1 MFWLIVIGIIVFAA
15 FINTSKPS
23 SSKKKKGK
31 ALSAKPN
38 SASTASF
45 HAPITK
51 ATASFHAPITKAKFM
66 TAHEKA
72 LFDKLVDA
80 VPDHYVAPQVSFGAL
95 LSSKA
100 MATRGTFMQKRA
112 DFVIFNKQGEVVA
125 VVELDDFTHKN
136 KADKDAKRD
145 AMLGDAGYVII
156 RFPKQPTIEIVQQR
170 VKFLNKAVPES
181 DLNIDSE
188 LK

>member
-15 FINTSKPS
+15 FINSSKPS

-38 SASTASF
+38 SAS
-45 HAPITK
+45 
-51 ATASFHAPITKAKFM
+51 TASFHAPITKAKFM

-170 VKFLNKAVPES
+170 LKFLNKAVPES
-181 DLNIDSE
+181 DLLMS
-188 LK
+188 